1 MLLQFIF
8 CRDDSTNNTQ
18 TDVSRLINA
27 ILANHTQQV
36 DMSDAYTVIFDA
48 PGQATIIT
56 LYVLILILGI
66 LFNAAIIWVILS
78 KFFFVQHYAPETFK
92 M

>member
-1 MLLQFIF
+1 
-8 CRDDSTNNTQ
+8 
-18 TDVSRLINA
+18 
-27 ILANHTQQV
+27 
-36 DMSDAYTVIFDA
+36 MSDAYTVIFDA

-78 KFFFVQHYAPETFK
+78 KFFFFYNTNIMLQKLLKCKVKAWEVEI
-92 M
+92 